1 MYIFSY
7 SGKKMEQILK
17 INILNMLNIDTLL
30 VHLAAIIDFGNGSE
44 SSVIN
49 GERSTPTNGM
59 NIRGLYVPN

>member
-1 MYIFSY
+1 
-7 SGKKMEQILK
+7 MEQILK